1 MKYKHCLPALFLCV
15 LFLEAGCERV
25 GQDEWS
31 EIDYARIA
39 RDNYRREN
47 DMNYIPPPSVIGCT
61 DDDLINCRT
70 GRRYY

>member
-1 MKYKHCLPALFLCV
+1 MKHAATVLIAALLMT
-15 LFLEAGCERV
+15 GCERV
-25 GQDEWS
+25 GANEWS

-47 DMNYIPPPSVIGCT
+47 DMNYIPPPSVIGCA
-61 DDDLINCRT
+61 DDDLINCRS